1 MRLFFALWPTQAA
14 ADRLAAVAADAAS
27 RWGGRPTR
35 RDTLHLTLAFLGEV
49 SDEDVARLI
58 ELAKVMPAPGFAVRV
73 DQLGHWRHN
82 RLIWA
87 GCREV
92 PPALQAL
99 VTALHARLATGGFAI
114 SNAERPFTPHV
125 TLVRKIPEHA
135 RFTTIPT
142 VEPIEWQSADF
153 VLVRSRLSASGPS
166 YESLARFALADA
178 SPSA

>member
-1 MRLFFALWPTQAA
+1 MRLFFALWPTPAA
-14 ADRLAAVAADAAS
+14 AARLAALAADAAS

-49 SDEDVARLI
+49 GDEDVARLI
-58 ELAKVMPAPGFAVRV
+58 ELAKALPASAFSVRV
-73 DQLGHWRHN
+73 DQLGYWRHN

-92 PPALQAL
+92 APTLQAL
-99 VTALHARLATGGFAI
+99 VTELHGRLATGGFAV

-125 TLVRKIPEHA
+125 TLVRKIPENA
-135 RFTTIPT
+135 RFAT
-142 VEPIEWQSADF
+142 VSAIEPIEWRCADF

-166 YESLARFALADA
+166 YEPLARFALADT
-178 SPSA
+178 SPIA